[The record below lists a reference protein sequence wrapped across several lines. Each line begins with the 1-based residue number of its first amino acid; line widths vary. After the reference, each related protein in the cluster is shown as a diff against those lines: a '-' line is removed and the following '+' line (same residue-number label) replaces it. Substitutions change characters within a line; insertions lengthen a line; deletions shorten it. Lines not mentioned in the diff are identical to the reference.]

1 MDMDELGRAGGE
13 AGGGMPATGERTV
26 PDLPSENYWFR
37 RHERAYR
44 FAVRSA
50 RGTILD
56 VGSGEGY
63 GAAALAGRGDVV
75 ALEFDAGSV
84 LHASRRYPAL
94 RLIRGDACRLPFR
107 AGSFDVVVA
116 LQTLEHLVCADR
128 FIAHSRALLR
138 PGGVLILTTPNR
150 ETFSPSGVVNP
161 YHVYEYTADELDG
174 LLRVHFERVYVRGV
188 RAGARLRLLDVM
200 SGGSVQHRLMA
211 TPYEHLPAW
220 LRNALERVTARHF
233 RLGRARG
240 SLDLLAVAS

>member
-1 MDMDELGRAGGE
+1 MDEPARSGGE
-13 AGGGMPATGERTV
+13 TAHGLPATGERTV
-26 PDLPSENYWFR
+26 PGLASENYWFR

-44 FAVRSA
+44 FAARSA

-63 GAAALAGRGDVV
+63 GAAVLAERGHVTAV
-75 ALEFDAGSV
+75 ELDADAV
-84 LHASRRYPAL
+84 FHASGRYPKL
-94 RLIRGDACRLPFR
+94 HLIRGDACHLPFR
-107 AGSFDVVVA
+107 PGSFDVVVA

-128 FIAHSRALLR
+128 FIAQSRELLR

-161 YHVYEYTADELDG
+161 FHVYEYTADELEG
-174 LLRVHFERVYVRGV
+174 LLRVHFERLTIRGIH
-188 RAGARLRLLDVM
+188 AGARLRLLDLV
-200 SGGSVQHRLMA
+200 SRGTVQHRLMA
-211 TPYEHLPAW
+211 TPYEQLPAR
-220 LRNALERVTARHF
+220 LRRALERITARHF